1 MARRNPSRLQELEQE
16 NSELIEALEDIGGL
30 ADEADDAALDR
41 AAIIDKVRA
50 ISERVEDEIEPD
62 DEPESGE

>member
-16 NSELIEALEDIGGL
+16 NSELIEAQEDIGGL

>member
-50 ISERVEDEIEPD
+50 IIG
-62 DEPESGE
+62 SGRGRNRGR

>member
-1 MARRNPSRLQELEQE
+1 MKRNPTRLQELEEDNQ
-16 NSELIEALEDIGGL
+16 ALVDALQDIGGL

-50 ISERVEDEIEPD
+50 ITEIVEDNIEDD
-62 DEPESGE
+62 DEPEGN

>member
-1 MARRNPSRLQELEQE
+1 MKRNPTRLQELEEDNQ
-16 NSELIEALEDIGGL
+16 ALVDALQDIGGL

-50 ISERVEDEIEPD
+50 ITEIVKDNIEDD
-62 DEPESGE
+62 DEPEGN